1 MPASL
6 STTTPSDPSD
16 AARIAS
22 VRAVATP
29 SRRSRAALI
38 VGARVLMA
46 AAFIGLWS
54 LGSRAGWLDPLFYST
69 PTRVLQALVEWFVS
83 GSIWPQILA
92 TLEEALAGL
101 FLGLFAAL
109 VVGFTLARN
118 AVLGELFEPV
128 LTILNAVPRIVLAPL
143 LIMWFGIGPGSKIA
157 LSFLLVFFV
166 VFFAVYS
173 GVREIDEVLV
183 RNARLLGARGFDLD
197 REIYLPAA
205 LTWIFSSLRVAI
217 GFAFTGAV
225 VGEFLG
231 ATRGLGYLLSTAEGT
246 FNTAQMLAG
255 LVVVMVLIGGIFVV
269 VQAIEARVM
278 AWKAR

>member
-6 STTTPSDPSD
+6 STTTRSD
-16 AARIAS
+16 APSTEA
-22 VRAVATP
+22 VRGPAAT
-29 SRRSRAALI
+29 SRRIHAALI
-38 VGARVLMA
+38 VAARLLMA
-46 AAFIGLWS
+46 VAFIGLWS
-54 LGSRAGWLDPLFYST
+54 LGSRDGWLDPLFYST
-69 PTRVLQALVEWFVS
+69 PTRVLRALVEWFVT

-109 VVGFTLARN
+109 IVGFALARN
-118 AVLGELFEPV
+118 VVLGELFEPV

-231 ATRGLGYLLSTAEGT
+231 ATQGLGYLLSTAEGT

-269 VQAIEARVM
+269 VQAIEARLM
-278 AWKAR
+278 AWKTH